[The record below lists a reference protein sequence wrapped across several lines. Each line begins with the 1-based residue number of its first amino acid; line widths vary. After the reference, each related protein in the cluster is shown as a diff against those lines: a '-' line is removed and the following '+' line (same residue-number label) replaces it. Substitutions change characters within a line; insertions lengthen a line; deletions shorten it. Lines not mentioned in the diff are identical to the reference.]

1 MLVKFLKYSL
11 IFILISLSLS
21 VMGFYYVKNYLQ
33 ETITTPSTIFIPKGS
48 TKSAMM
54 ALKKSGIDI
63 GDFDYYLVKLI
74 GFPQAG
80 QIDLGETSMSRSEFF
95 VRITKSKGAVK
106 TITLIPG
113 ETKELFFEQLAK
125 KLDMNS
131 TKLTDAYTAV
141 APYPDGVLIAET
153 YGVLADMDEKELIEY
168 LVKHSLEEHKKISQ
182 KFLNS
187 YDEKEWFEKYITM
200 ASIITKEA
208 GNVGEMPLVSAVIHN
223 RLKKGMHLQM
233 DGTLNYKFQSHQK
246 VTPKMIKE
254 DNSPFNTY
262 KHAGLP
268 PHPICSV
275 TNEAIKA
282 ALNPS
287 DVNYLYFVRSKKGE
301 HFFTHSYKIHLQ
313 NIKKSSKK

>member
-1 MLVKFLKYSL
+1 MLVKFLKYLL
-11 IFILISLSLS
+11 IFILISLLLA
-21 VMGFYYVKNYLQ
+21 VIGFYYVKNYLQ
-33 ETITTPSTIFIPKGS
+33 ETITTPPTVFIPKGS
-48 TKSAMM
+48 TKSAMK
-54 ALKKSGIDI
+54 ALQKSGIDI
-63 GDFDYYLVKLI
+63 GDFDYHLVKLI
-74 GFPQAG
+74 GYPQAG

-131 TKLTDAYTAV
+131 TKLADAYTKA
-141 APYPDGVLIAET
+141 APYPDGVMIAET
-153 YGVLADMDEKELIEY
+153 YNIPAGMDEKGLMGY
-168 LVKHSLEEHKKISQ
+168 LVKHSLEEHQKISQ
-182 KFLNS
+182 NFLNT

-223 RLKKGMHLQM
+223 RLKKGMPLQM

-254 DNSPFNTY
+254 DSSKFNTY

-275 TNEAIKA
+275 TNEAIEA
-282 ALNPS
+282 ALKPA

-301 HFFTHSYKIHLQ
+301 HAFTHSYKIHLQ
-313 NIKKSSKK
+313 NIKKSNK